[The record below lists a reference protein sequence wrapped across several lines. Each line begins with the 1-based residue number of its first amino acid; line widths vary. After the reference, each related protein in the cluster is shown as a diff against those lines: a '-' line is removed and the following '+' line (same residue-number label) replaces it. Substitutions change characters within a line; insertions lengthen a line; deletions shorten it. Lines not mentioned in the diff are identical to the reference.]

1 MQEINW
7 GNFKAKFNGKE
18 QKTFEL
24 LSYLLFCDEF
34 GQRTG
39 IFRYKNQAGIE
50 TEPILVNG
58 EWVGFQAKFYDTKIS
73 DNKADITDSIQK
85 AKENNPNLQRL
96 LFYTNQEF
104 SESRKKGQKEPKYK
118 IELEEF
124 ARLRGMQLGWRV
136 PSHFE
141 AQLALAKNR
150 SIAEYF
156 FSLDKGVIDFI
167 EELIQHTQS
176 ILDPISSRIL
186 FHESEI
192 KIDRSLTLGN
202 LMAALDAS
210 PLVILSGEG
219 GVGKTAVIK
228 DFYTQLSEDTP
239 FFIFKG
245 TEFNVSHINRLFHN
259 YGTFTLKDFVDEFT
273 DISEKYI
280 VIDSAEKLSDIEDQ
294 GAFQEFLSILL
305 KNKWKI
311 IFTTRYSYL
320 DDLKF
325 QLIEVYR
332 LSFRLLNIENLGL
345 QELVAYSV
353 KHTFR
358 LPENDRLLDLLRNPF
373 YLNEYLQNYG
383 SVEDTTSFSDFKSS
397 LWHKLIRTSYTR
409 NNIHVRREECF
420 LKIALKRAEEG
431 HFFVKADE
439 CEDEILYSLEVDEII
454 KHDST
459 SGGYF
464 ITHDIYEE
472 WALDKIIERSFS
484 RAGDHRDFFRSLS
497 SSLPIRRAFRAWLS
511 EKLFQNPAEVK
522 LLVETTINDD
532 SVESFWKDEVLI
544 SVLLSEYSETLFQLL
559 ENRFLEEDQKLLI
572 RIVFLLRIACKEI
585 DESFLHSLGLQK
597 TDGISL
603 KTLFTRPKGSGW
615 NSTINFIHT
624 HLAELGLRHMRI
636 ILPLLDDWINSH
648 KDGETTKKASQI
660 GLFYYRE
667 IIGVADF
674 RYGSRDENR
683 DQLFHVILQGAS
695 EIKDELNT
703 IFEEVIREN
712 QISRADKH
720 YALVQTVLTSL
731 IDSIEVAKSL
741 PEQVLRLADLFW
753 FQTHQRKFGH
763 PASRVGESYCISTN
777 HLEYYPA
784 SAFQTPIF
792 QLLRCHTDCCVTA
805 QGRKAR
811 KPGLDWV

>member
-1 MQEINW
+1 MQETNW

-73 DNKADITDSIQK
+73 DNRKDITDSIQK
-85 AKENNPNLQRL
+85 AKEHNPNLQRL
-96 LFYTNQEF
+96 LFYINQEF
-104 SESRKKGQKEPKYK
+104 SENRKKGQQKEPKYK

-124 ARLRGMQLGWRV
+124 AHLQGVQLEWKV

-156 FSLDKGVIDFI
+156 FSLDKGVIDFT

-176 ILDPISSRIL
+176 ILDPISSNIL
-186 FHESEI
+186 FHRTEI
-192 KIDRSLTLGN
+192 KIDRSLALRNLTTALGT
-202 LMAALDAS
+202 S
-210 PLVILSGEG
+210 SLVIVSGEG

-228 DFYTQLSEDTP
+228 DFYDQLPEGIP

-245 TEFNVSHINRLFHN
+245 AEFNVSHINKLFNN
-259 YGTFTLKDFVDEFT
+259 YGTFTLKDFVEEFT
-273 DISEKYI
+273 DFNEKCI
-280 VIDSAEKLSDIEDQ
+280 VIDSAEKLCDIEDQ
-294 GAFQEFLSILL
+294 GAFQEFLSVLL
-305 KNKWKI
+305 KSRWKI

-325 QLIEVYR
+325 ELIEVYR
-332 LSFRLLNIENLGL
+332 LSFLLINIEKLDL
-345 QELVAYSV
+345 EELVEYSV

-358 LPENDRLLDLLRNPF
+358 LPDNDRLLDLLRNPF
-373 YLNEYLQNYG
+373 YLNEYLQNYESIEG
-383 SVEDTTSFSDFKSS
+383 TTTTSDFKSV
-397 LWHKLIRTSYTR
+397 LWRKLIRTSYTR

-420 LKIALKRAEEG
+420 LQIAQKRAEQG
-431 HFFVKADE
+431 HFFVKADG
-439 CEDEILYSLEVDEII
+439 CEDETLHSLEADEII
-454 KHDST
+454 KHDPT
-459 SGGYF
+459 TGGEF
-464 ITHDIYEE
+464 ITHHLYDE
-472 WALDKIIERSFS
+472 WALDKLIERTFL
-484 RAGDHRDFFRSLS
+484 RAEDHRDFFRSLS
-497 SSLPIRRAFRAWLS
+497 SSLPIRRAFRTWLS
-511 EKLFQNPAEVK
+511 DKLFQNPAQVK
-522 LLVETTINDD
+522 LLVETTVNDD
-532 SVESFWKDEVLI
+532 NVESFWKDEVLI
-544 SVLLSEYSETLFQLL
+544 SVLLSENSETLFRLFEHTLL
-559 ENRFLEEDQKLLI
+559 EEGQKLLL

-597 TDGISL
+597 TDGINL

-624 HLAELGLRHMRI
+624 HVEELGLQHMRI
-636 ILPLLDDWINSH
+636 ILPLLDDWINKH
-648 KDGETTKKASQI
+648 KEGETTKKASQI

-667 IIGVADF
+667 IIGDGDF
-674 RYGSRDENR
+674 RNDSRRDENR

-703 IFEEVIREN
+703 IFEEVIRGN
-712 QISRADKH
+712 QASPPGKH
-720 YALVQTVLTSL
+720 NA
-731 IDSIEVAKSL
+731 
-741 PEQVLRLADLFW
+741 
-753 FQTHQRKFGH
+753 
-763 PASRVGESYCISTN
+763 
-777 HLEYYPA
+777 
-784 SAFQTPIF
+784 
-792 QLLRCHTDCCVTA
+792 
-805 QGRKAR
+805 
-811 KPGLDWV
+811 